1 MSSEYSKF
9 RFKLNLYMHIP
20 SFWLFPKF
28 LKMYYL
34 TMFPKHFTPPSYTAF
49 QALQRFS
56 QVSEWLYNRP
66 ITWDRSSWQPRKTPW
81 QKLAVW
87 YFLSL
92 IVPSFAINTIFILLR
107 QLVSYQKDPNV
118 SVVTEI
124 FIILGSC
131 GYTVAVSV
139 LLTETFKSDEFRVML
154 KFLRKFQGFHN

>member
-1 MSSEYSKF
+1 
-9 RFKLNLYMHIP
+9 MHIP